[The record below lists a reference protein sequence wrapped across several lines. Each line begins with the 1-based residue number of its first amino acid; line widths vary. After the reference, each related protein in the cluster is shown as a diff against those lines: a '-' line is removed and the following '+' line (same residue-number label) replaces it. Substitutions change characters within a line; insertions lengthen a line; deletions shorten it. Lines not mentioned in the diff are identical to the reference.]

1 VLLIQIY
8 VLDKEPR
15 VTAPSRILL
24 FHAPSH
30 FLQTAVL
37 SVLSA
42 RPQHFAPDDYCI
54 RPNLKLTLD
63 PCGRNAGN
71 TGKYSSSVW
80 GRLLPIPHMPT
91 SLSVLCR
98 QSWCVHEAIYGTSL
112 LHRSSLR
119 DQSVSHKR
127 KIT

>member
-1 VLLIQIY
+1 MLLIQIY

-15 VTAPSRILL
+15 VAGPSRILL

-42 RPQHFAPDDYCI
+42 RPQHFAQDDYRI

-63 PCGRNAGN
+63 LCGGNAGN
-71 TGKYSSSVW
+71 TGKYS
-80 GRLLPIPHMPT
+80 T
-91 SLSVLCR
+91 
-98 QSWCVHEAIYGTSL
+98 
-112 LHRSSLR
+112 
-119 DQSVSHKR
+119 
-127 KIT
+127 